1 MRAAVHDDLHVDRI
15 NAVPG
20 PLDGITVLDFTRVLS
35 GPYCTMIL
43 SDLGARV
50 VKIEHPVRGDDTRH
64 WGPPFV
70 GGESAYF
77 LSINRNKESLT
88 LDFKHDEG
96 RRVLDAL
103 LPRADVVV
111 ENFRPG
117 TLASAGL
124 DGARLLARHPR
135 LVYCSISGYG
145 HTGPRSPEAGY
156 DAVIQAEGG
165 LMSVTGEADGPSY
178 RLGVAISDIV
188 SGMFAAHGIMA
199 ALFAREKS
207 GRGQIVDI
215 GMLDATA
222 ALLTYQAGNYFT
234 TGETPRRLG
243 NRHPTIVPYEVFET
257 SDGEIVVA
265 VGNDPIWRRF
275 CEVAGLGELAEDERF
290 ATNRGRV
297 AHYAELK
304 PALDRA
310 FKARGRDEWLGVL
323 RDAGVP
329 CGSVRDVSEVLKD
342 PQLKERAMVAEL
354 HHPTIGPIN
363 VIGSPIK
370 LSETPPAIRS
380 APPTLGQHREAI
392 LMELG
397 YDRQSILALE
407 AAGVI

>member
-1 MRAAVHDDLHVDRI
+1 VA
-15 NAVPG
+15 G

-50 VKIEHPVRGDDTRH
+50 IKIEHPVRGDDTRH
-64 WGPPFV
+64 WGPPFI
-70 GGESAYF
+70 GQESAYF

-88 LDFKHDEG
+88 LDFKRDEG
-96 RRVLDAL
+96 RRVLEAL

-117 TLASAGL
+117 TLDAAGL
-124 DGARLLARHPR
+124 DGPALLARHPR
-135 LVYCSISGYG
+135 LIYCSISGYG
-145 HTGPRSPEAGY
+145 HTGPRRSEAGY

-165 LMSVTGEADGPSY
+165 LMSVTGEAEGPSY

-199 ALFAREKS
+199 ALYARETS
-207 GRGQIVDI
+207 GAGQVVDI

-243 NRHPTIVPYEVFET
+243 NRHPTIVPYEVFDT

-265 VGNDPIWRRF
+265 VGNDPIWSRF
-275 CEVAGLGELAEDERF
+275 CDAVGLSALGADERF

-297 AHYAELK
+297 AQYEELK
-304 PALDRA
+304 PALERA
-310 FKARGRDEWLGVL
+310 FKARTRDEWLVVL
-323 RDAGVP
+323 RSAGVP
-329 CGSVRDVSEVLKD
+329 CGSVRDVAEVLKD
-342 PQLKERAMVAEL
+342 PQLKERAMIAEL
-354 HHPTIGPIN
+354 HHPTVGPIN
-363 VIGSPIK
+363 VMGSPIK
-370 LSETPPAIRS
+370 LSQTPPSIRTP
-380 APPTLGQHREAI
+380 PPTLGEHREAI
-392 LMELG
+392 LTELG
-397 YDRQSILALE
+397 YDQQSILALA

>member
-1 MRAAVHDDLHVDRI
+1 MRAAIDDDFHVDRI
-15 NAVPG
+15 RAVSG
-20 PLDGITVLDFTRVLS
+20 PLDGITVVDFTRVLS

-50 VKIEHPVRGDDTRH
+50 IKIEHPVRGDDTRH
-64 WGPPFV
+64 WGPPFI
-70 GGESAYF
+70 GQESAYF

-88 LDFKHDEG
+88 LDFKHPEG
-96 RRVLDAL
+96 KRVLDAL

-117 TLASAGL
+117 TLEAARL
-124 DGARLLARHPR
+124 DGPTLLERHPR

-145 HTGPRSPEAGY
+145 HTGPRREEAGY

-165 LMSVTGEADGPSY
+165 LMSVTGDADGPSY

-188 SGMFAAHGIMA
+188 AGMFAAHGVVA

-207 GRGQIVDI
+207 GVGQIVDI

-243 NRHPTIVPYEVFET
+243 NRHPTIVPYEVFDT
-257 SDGEIVVA
+257 SDGEIVIA
-265 VGNDPIWRRF
+265 VGNDPIWLRF
-275 CEVAGLGELAEDERF
+275 CEAAELPELGADERF

-297 AHYAELK
+297 SHYAELR
-304 PALDRA
+304 PVLDRA
-310 FKARGRDEWLGVL
+310 FKARTRQDWLRAL
-323 RDAGVP
+323 REAGIP
-329 CGSVRDVSEVLKD
+329 CGSVRDVAEVLKD
-342 PQLKERAMVAEL
+342 PQLKERAMIAEL
-354 HHPTIGPIN
+354 HHPTVGPIN
-363 VIGSPIK
+363 VMGSAIK
-370 LSETPPAIRS
+370 LSATPPAIRTP
-380 APPTLGQHREAI
+380 PPTLGQHREAI
-392 LMELG
+392 LSELG

-407 AAGVI
+407 TAGVI